1 MTNINENLEN
11 NLDNNLNE
19 IVEGSGELSESS
31 APEAVGADLRNLEN
45 RLNGPATPA
54 AQNEIFDR
62 AFGSKGAW
70 NNNFQRLNDL
80 RNEPA
85 RIMAWHE
92 YKECPRKKFIEAFGD
107 LTDLS
112 VPRKDTAGARLPQ
125 PAIDS
130 ALSVPVD
137 SSRLTDALCK
147 KLDLCDFSQDFRK
160 PAQREQR
167 KNLVSS
173 TLNLKIVVD
182 SSEPLDPKHS
192 RILVVKQTSATIS
205 ALYPE
210 GTKIPDPALV
220 GKLLVFS
227 EKVGAVKKERSYKLS
242 AHVTPMTMSIYDDIH
257 SLQRRNVFISEQYKK
272 EMRELSE
279 MYGALK
285 RLFQDAAVILS
296 APKYEEMQDERVL
309 RKEEQQ
315 KFREYAAA
323 EITKYLP
330 LLEGAVDRHKY
341 AAGSYLEKARSFRD
355 SLNRQNDP
363 ISIKR
368 LIHALEATQARLE
381 EIKDKSKY
389 INRDADSVAQIAEM
403 FKADF
408 RSLRKSLDNVA
419 VGYASSAQASSWLL
433 FKKEKGLNQKVLQN
447 QADWFVKACR
457 IEPPNPESVRVA
469 PYRQFAEAMHGY
481 YADVKQSALERDLK
495 GVQTAMVKMYIVSK
509 YAAANEVM
517 QALNMKL
524 GLEPAEAQS
533 EVDSINPDKILDPRS
548 LRRPELKEIVEILG
562 KLEKVFSEKRI
573 FPNIRMP
580 EFDAPFKEMSLRI
593 KELKRQVKDWT
604 KYETFLHPSEN
615 SADLAKEKE
624 GLIQSL
630 RDELKSWSVVEELAK
645 LPAPISNKKLH

>member
-1 MTNINENLEN
+1 MTNINDNLEN
-11 NLDNNLNE
+11 NLDIPLNE
-19 IVEGSGELSESS
+19 ILDESGGLSESS
-31 APEAVGADLRNLEN
+31 GPQEVGPDLRNLEN

-70 NNNFQRLNDL
+70 DNNFQRLNDL
-80 RNEPA
+80 RNDPT
-85 RIMAWHE
+85 RIAAWKD
-92 YKECPRKKFIEAFGD
+92 YKECPRKKFVEAFGD

-112 VPRKDTAGARLPQ
+112 VPRKDANGPRLPQ
-125 PAIDS
+125 TAIES
-130 ALSVPVD
+130 ALSAPVD

-160 PAQREQR
+160 PAQREEK
-167 KNLVSS
+167 KNLVST
-173 TLNLKIVVD
+173 TLNLKITID
-182 SSEPLDPKHS
+182 SSESLDPKHS
-192 RILVVKQTSATIS
+192 RILVVKRTPESIRG
-205 ALYPE
+205 LYPE
-210 GTKIPDPALV
+210 GTKTPDPSLV

-296 APKYEEMQDERVL
+296 APKYEEMQDERIL

-315 KFREYAAA
+315 RFRVYAAA

-341 AAGSYLEKARSFRD
+341 AAGSYLDKARSFRD

-363 ISIKR
+363 ISLKR
-368 LIHALEATQARLE
+368 LVHALEATQARLE

-403 FKADF
+403 LKSNF
-408 RSLRKSLDNVA
+408 RSLRKSLDHAA

-457 IEPPNPESVRVA
+457 IEPPNPDSVRVA

-481 YADVKQSALERDLK
+481 YSDMKQSALERDLK

-533 EVDSINPDKILDPRS
+533 EVGNIDPDKILDPRS
-548 LRRPELKEIVEILG
+548 LRRPELKEIADILG

-573 FPNIRMP
+573 FPNIRLP
-580 EFDAPFKEMSLRI
+580 EFDAPFKEMSLKI
-593 KELKRQVKDWT
+593 KELKNQVKGWS
-604 KYETFLHPSEN
+604 KYEAFVHPSEK
-615 SADLAKEKE
+615 SADLTKEKE

-630 RDELKSWSVVEELAK
+630 RAELKSWSVIEELAK
-645 LPAPISNKKLH
+645 LPAPHSNKKLH